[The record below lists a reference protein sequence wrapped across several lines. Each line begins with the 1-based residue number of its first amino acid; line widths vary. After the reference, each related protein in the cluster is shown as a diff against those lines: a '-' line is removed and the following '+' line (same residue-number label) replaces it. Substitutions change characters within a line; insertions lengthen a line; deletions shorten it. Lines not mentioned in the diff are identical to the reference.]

1 MKKLELKYLDDEI
14 NNLKISKGYDE
25 LTEYGKSKLASF
37 IEIRKQL
44 TLTDVVKQS
53 KQFFCDCG
61 KNKPVIKEPAYVHCT
76 WCEKTYIE
84 TK

>member
-1 MKKLELKYLDDEI
+1 MEI
-14 NNLKISKGYDE
+14 ITQRYRRE
-25 LTEYGKSKLASF
+25 TGKSAYKYNWFGKKIHNQDYIDWL
-37 IEIRKQL
+37 EKQL

-53 KQFFCDCG
+53 EQFFCDCG